1 MLRLYSCVVEQHD
14 LRFVVLAA
22 LICLF
27 ASFTTTNLIERAR
40 QPGSTRVPAWLF
52 VAAVVFGS
60 GVWTTHFVAELAYTP
75 GIPVSYDIG
84 LTAWSLAIALVVS
97 YLGLAVTFR
106 YRRWGVGGAI
116 VGLAVGG
123 MHYVGMA
130 AMQAP
135 ADFHWHIGYVLASL
149 AIGGIFAVA
158 AMHVLSRGTTW
169 RHRLGATLLLV
180 VAISGLHFT
189 AMTAVVLEFNPLI
202 EMPEVGLNPLL
213 LAASVTVVTV
223 LIVALGLLGSIVD
236 DHMARQAVREAE
248 RLRAS
253 EARLRQTMAILDRA
267 QRLAHTGSDLRDL
280 ADDHAQWS
288 DESYRIFGVDP
299 DTFIP
304 TTENFLSMVLPEDRP
319 TVLATRE
326 AIARGQTPAPFEY
339 RIRRPNGEIRCIH
352 RITEVIRDHNGVL
365 VQMAGTIHDVT
376 ELREAAKRQRD
387 LERQLLHSQKLEAVG
402 TLAGGIAHE
411 LNNAL
416 VPILALGRLIL
427 DDLPP
432 ASGIREDIA
441 VMLEATQRAQGLVQG
456 ILAFSRKQEAAKS
469 EIDPVQLVRR
479 CLSVL
484 SATLPATSP
493 MP

>member
-248 RLRAS
+248 RLRAT
-253 EARLRQTMAILDRA
+253 ELQLRQSMEHLARA
-267 QRLAHTGSDLRDL
+267 QRISGVGSVERDLRTGRTIF
-280 ADDHAQWS
+280 S
-288 DESYRIFGVDP
+288 EEFYRILGVDAGSFEASFENVMRVVHP
-299 DTFIP
+299 D
-304 TTENFLSMVLPEDRP
+304 DRAMAE
-319 TVLATRE
+319 LAVRE
-326 AIARGQTPAPFEY
+326 ADRTGIAAPPLEFADYPPQRRGPG
-339 RIRRPNGEIRCIH
+339 RLSRKRGDIRR
-352 RITEVIRDHNGVL
+352 
-365 VQMAGTIHDVT
+365 
-376 ELREAAKRQRD
+376 
-387 LERQLLHSQKLEAVG
+387 
-402 TLAGGIAHE
+402 
-411 LNNAL
+411 
-416 VPILALGRLIL
+416 GRL
-427 DDLPP
+427 P
-432 ASGIREDIA
+432 G
-441 VMLEATQRAQGLVQG
+441 
-456 ILAFSRKQEAAKS
+456 
-469 EIDPVQLVRR
+469 
-479 CLSVL
+479 
-484 SATLPATSP
+484 
-493 MP
+493 